1 MFEIRLNGQLVA
13 TCIKDIVKPF
23 VETLINLVGV
33 EFEITTKEIVFNN
46 AEQPITET
54 EEQC

>member
-13 TCIKDIVKPF
+13 TCIKDLVKPF

-33 EFEITTKEIVFNN
+33 EFEITTREIILN
-46 AEQPITET
+46 ATEPKST
-54 EEQC
+54 TGEE

>member
-13 TCIKDIVKPF
+13 TCIKDLVKPF

-46 AEQPITET
+46 AEQPSTET